1 MAEVTVRRSAG
12 ESDGSSRTLLFPR
25 CFCRNRCYGVGSPM
39 SRRVHALQH
48 LLDGAAASQATNL
61 LFFLLMLIS
70 ATAQGA

>member
-1 MAEVTVRRSAG
+1 
-12 ESDGSSRTLLFPR
+12 
-25 CFCRNRCYGVGSPM
+25 M